1 MKTGTD
7 RLDTCGGVLKKE
19 ISRDLLEKSCYFCKI
34 GKTEEELVWMWKS
47 GILFDHAVTF

>member
-1 MKTGTD
+1 MKTTTD

-19 ISRDLLEKSCYFCKI
+19 ISRYLLKKSCYFCKI
-34 GKTEEELVWMWKS
+34 EEELVWMWKS